1 MIQPA
6 NTNSEPIVRKLESIF
21 SLTAEERAALQNLPM
36 QVTNIGAG
44 QDIVREGDRPS
55 RCCLILE
62 GFTCNFKLTAEGNRQ
77 IVTFHIGGDIP
88 DLQSLHLR
96 VLDNSLGTISDCKV
110 GFIQHEVMLE
120 LCKAHFRIASAL
132 WRETLIDAAIFREWM
147 LSIGRRDAYARIAHL
162 LCELLVRLKA
172 VGLAENHTCKLP
184 ITQAQI
190 GDALGLSD
198 VHVNRVLQSLRG
210 DDLITLQ
217 RGVLSVLDWERL
229 KEVGEFDAT
238 YLHLQSN
245 AAAA

>member
-1 MIQPA
+1 
-6 NTNSEPIVRKLESIF
+6 
-21 SLTAEERAALQNLPM
+21 
-36 QVTNIGAG
+36 
-44 QDIVREGDRPS
+44 
-55 RCCLILE
+55 
-62 GFTCNFKLTAEGNRQ
+62 
-77 IVTFHIGGDIP
+77 
-88 DLQSLHLR
+88 
-96 VLDNSLGTISDCKV
+96 
-110 GFIQHEVMLE
+110 MLE